1 MNTTVNDN
9 PEKEVNFQNDLQSI
23 DLQSI
28 DLLQEDMPLIPLSS
42 KAAKPRIEL
51 LAPAGDLERLKMAV
65 TYGADAVYLGGQ
77 VFGMRAAA
85 KNFDLETMEEGV
97 AFAHGHNAKVYLTL
111 NIIPH
116 DEDLDA
122 LPAYLESIKHI
133 PIDAYIVSD
142 PGTFDLIKEMFPET
156 HIHVSTQ
163 ANTTNTRTLKFWHRM
178 GAQRVV
184 LARELSFDEIH
195 QINNNKPEDLE
206 LEAFVH
212 GAMCISYSG
221 RCLLSNYMIQRDANR
236 GECAHPCRWK
246 YAIVEEKRPG
256 EYMPVYEDETGTYL
270 FNSKD
275 LCMVN
280 HIPELVSAGI
290 TSLKIEGRMKTAH
303 YVATVVRVYRMAID
317 AYLQDPSTWQPDPAW
332 IEELNK
338 ASHRPFTTGFY
349 CGQPGPE
356 EHIYQDPKQL
366 RTYDFVA
373 KVLSYDPATNTAT
386 VEQRNRFYDG
396 DHLEII
402 GPHKPLAHFT
412 VTHLK
417 DAEGQAID
425 NAPHP
430 QQVVSFKVP
439 FAVAPNDLI
448 RKIRTD

>member
-1 MNTTVNDN
+1 MNIKENFNPDN
-9 PEKEVNFQNDLQSI
+9 EVNFQNDLQYI
-23 DLQSI
+23 DMQ
-28 DLLQEDMPLIPLSS
+28 QEDIFPTPLSS
-42 KAAKPRIEL
+42 ETEKPQIEL
-51 LAPAGDLERLKMAV
+51 LAPAGDLERLKMAI

-77 VFGMRAAA
+77 VFGLRAAA
-85 KNFDLETMEEGV
+85 KNFSVEDLEAGV
-97 AFAHGHNAKVYLTL
+97 AFAHEHNAKVYLTL

-116 DEDLDA
+116 DEDLEG
-122 LPAYLESIKHI
+122 LPAYLETIKHI
-133 PIDAYIVSD
+133 PIDAFIVSD
-142 PGTFDLIKEMFPET
+142 PGTFDLIQEMFPET
-156 HIHVSTQ
+156 HVHISTQ

-184 LARELSFDEIH
+184 VARELSFNEIEN
-195 QINNNKPEDLE
+195 INENKPTDLE

-246 YAIVEEKRPG
+246 YSIVEEKRPG
-256 EYMPVYEDETGTYL
+256 EYMPVYEDETGTYF

-280 HIPELVSAGI
+280 HIPELVRAGI

-317 AYLQDPSTWQPDPAW
+317 AYLQDPANWQPDPAW
-332 IEELNK
+332 MEELNK

-349 CGQPGPE
+349 FGNPGPE
-356 EHIYQDPKQL
+356 EHIYEDPKQL

-373 KVLSYDPATNTAT
+373 KVISYDPTTGTAT
-386 VEQRNRFYDG
+386 VEQRNRFFDG
-396 DHLEII
+396 DTLEII
-402 GPHKPLAHFT
+402 GPHKELRHFT
-412 VTHLK
+412 VTDLK
-417 DAEGQAID
+417 DADGQAIE

-439 FAVAPNDLI
+439 FEVAPNDII
-448 RKIRTD
+448 RKERSE